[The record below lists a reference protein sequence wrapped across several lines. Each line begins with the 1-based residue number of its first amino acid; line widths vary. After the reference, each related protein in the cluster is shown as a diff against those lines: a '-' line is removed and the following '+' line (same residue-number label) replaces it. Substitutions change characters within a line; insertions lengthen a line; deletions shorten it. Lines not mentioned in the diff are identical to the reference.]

1 MTATMQMKQVLLAM
15 ALIGCISCGKQR
27 SAFTCYICK
36 TTAIAD
42 SDGVKTYRNLPD
54 FTKCNVDKSKIDAY
68 QAGHNVSDSL
78 LPGIVIDTVT
88 LCSQF

>member
-1 MTATMQMKQVLLAM
+1 MKQVLLAM

-42 SDGVKTYRNLPD
+42 SDGVKTYRNLSD
-54 FTKCNVDKSKIDAY
+54 YTRCNVDKTTIDAY
-68 QAGHNVSDSL
+68 EARHNVSDTL
-78 LPGIVIDTVT
+78 LSGIVIDTVT